1 MNMKKKSIVMIII
14 VLLIIIAIAGYFI
27 YRQIEKNG
35 REYEIEKIDL
45 QDYAYFILRE
55 EGKYGV
61 INTNGDIIIH
71 PEYTNVIIPN
81 PKKGVFICYDEDNN
95 TKILNQNNEQIFSEY
110 AQIQPIRLKN
120 IASNLMY
127 EKNLLTYVQDEKIG
141 LINLEG
147 EVIAEPIYESI
158 EGLPYKEGELLVQ
171 LEGKYGIINNKGN
184 DLVEPQYDQITV
196 DNYTT
201 EEDGYKRAGYIV
213 SNTTED
219 GYRYGYV
226 DIDGNVLLEPQ
237 YTEVSRITNMKDN
250 ENIYLIVAQNGQ
262 YGMVKN
268 QDQIIENEYQSISYN
283 SANNTLT
290 LEKTKKYGVATLE
303 GKIIIP
309 VEFAQIDSTG
319 KYIYAT
325 DVDGNMDV
333 YQEDGNPA
341 EIDSNVYILETEN
354 ENYQIKIDNSQ
365 GSVYSILNKN
375 GEQITTQNYAYINYL
390 YDNYFIVS
398 VTGGKVGV
406 INDKEEPI
414 IEIQYD
420 SIEKVEGTDYI
431 ITRLSENNSTQ
442 LYDKNFKQLCEMTNA
457 IVRAEENYVKVYND
471 TETRYFNL
479 EGNEKQ
485 NTELLANNQIYAKYQ
500 DGKWGFVDKSGDVV
514 VDYIYDKATDLN
526 SYGYAGIKLDGKWG
540 VVNSNGEVIVEPTY
554 TSNGQAE
561 PEFIKDYY
569 KVQYG
574 YGEFYYTK

>member
-1 MNMKKKSIVMIII
+1 MKKKYIVMTVV

-27 YRQIEKNG
+27 YRQIEKSG
-35 REYEIEKIDL
+35 REYEIEKVAV
-45 QDYAYFILRE
+45 QNYEYFILRQD
-55 EGKYGV
+55 GKYGV
-61 INTNGDIIIH
+61 INKKGDIVIH

-81 PKKGVFICYDEDNN
+81 PQKAVFVCYDENNN
-95 TKILNQNNEQIFSEY
+95 TKVLNQNNEQIFSEY
-110 AQIQPIRLKN
+110 TQLEPIKLKN
-120 IASNLMY
+120 IASDLMY
-127 EKNLLTYVQDEKIG
+127 EKNLLTYEQDEKQG

-147 EVIAEPIYESI
+147 KVVAKPIYESI
-158 EGLPYKEGELLVQ
+158 EGLPYKEGELLVKI
-171 LEGKYGIINNKGN
+171 EGKYGVVNNKGN
-184 DLVEPQYDQITV
+184 YLVNPDYDQIAV

-201 EEDGYKRAGYIV
+201 EEEGYKHAGYIV
-213 SNTTED
+213 SNTTEN

-226 DIDGNVLLEPQ
+226 DVDGNVLLEPE
-237 YTEVSRITNMKDN
+237 YTEVSRIINVKDDD
-250 ENIYLIVAQNGQ
+250 NIYLVVAQNGQ
-262 YGMVKN
+262 YGMIKN
-268 QDQIIENEYQSISYN
+268 QEQIIENEYQSISYN
-283 SANNTLT
+283 SESNTLT
-290 LEKTKKYGVATLE
+290 LEKTKRYGVATLD
-303 GKIIIP
+303 GKIVIP

-319 KYIYAT
+319 KNIYAT
-325 DVDGNMDV
+325 DVDGNVKV

-341 EIDSNVYILETEN
+341 EIESNVYILETGN
-354 ENYQIKIDNSQ
+354 ENYQIKIDNTQ
-365 GSVYSILNKN
+365 GSVYSILNKD
-375 GEQITTQNYAYINYL
+375 GEQITTQNYSYINYL

-431 ITRLSENNSTQ
+431 ITRLSENSSTQ

-457 IVRAEENYVKVYND
+457 IVQTEENYVKVYND
-471 TETRYFNL
+471 TETKYFDL

-485 NTELLANNQIYAKYQ
+485 NTEILSNNQIHAKSQ
-500 DGKWGFVDKSGDVV
+500 DGKWGFVDKSGNIV

-554 TSNGQAE
+554 TLNVQTE
-561 PEFIKDYY
+561 PEFIKEYY
-569 KVQYG
+569 KVEYG

>member
-127 EKNLLTYVQDEKIG
+127 EKNLLIYVQDEKIG

-325 DVDGNMDV
+325 DVDGNVDV

-457 IVRAEENYVKVYND
+457 IVRAEKNYVKVYND
-471 TETRYFNL
+471 TETRYFDL

-554 TSNGQAE
+554 TLNTQTE

>member
-1 MNMKKKSIVMIII
+1 MKKKSIVMIII

-27 YRQIEKNG
+27 YRHIEKSG

-45 QDYAYFILRE
+45 QDYVYFILRE
-55 EGKYGV
+55 DGKYGV

-81 PKKGVFICYDEDNN
+81 PKKAVFICYDENN
-95 TKILNQNNEQIFSEY
+95 KTKVLNQNNEQIFSEY
-110 AQIQPIRLKN
+110 EQIQPIRLKN

-127 EKNLLTYVQDEKIG
+127 EKNLLTYVQYEKIG
-141 LINLEG
+141 LINLDG
-147 EVIAEPIYESI
+147 EEIAEPIYESI

-171 LEGKYGIINNKGN
+171 LEGKYGVINNKGN
-184 DLVEPQYDQITV
+184 NLVDTKYDQIAV

-213 SNTTED
+213 SNTTEN

-226 DIDGNVLLEPQ
+226 DINGNVLLEPE
-237 YTEVSRITNMKDN
+237 YTEVSRIINIKDN
-250 ENIYLIVAQNGQ
+250 DNIYLIVAQNGQ
-262 YGMVKN
+262 YGVVKN
-268 QDQIIENEYQSISYN
+268 QEQIIENEYQSISYN
-283 SANNTLT
+283 SESNTLT
-290 LEKTKKYGVATLE
+290 LEKTKRYGIATLE
-303 GKIIIP
+303 GKVVIP
-309 VEFAQIDSTG
+309 VEFSQIDSTG

-325 DVDGNMDV
+325 DVDGNVEV

-341 EIDSNVYILETEN
+341 DVESNVYILETNN
-354 ENYQIKIDNSQ
+354 ENYQIKIDNAQ
-365 GSVYSILNKN
+365 GTVYSILNKN
-375 GEQITTQNYAYINYL
+375 GEQMTTQNYSYINYL

-406 INDKEEPI
+406 INDKEEEIIPI
-414 IEIQYD
+414 QFD
-420 SIEKVEGTDYI
+420 SIEKIEGTDYI

-457 IVRAEENYVKVYND
+457 VLKKEENYIKLYNE
-471 TETRYFNL
+471 TETKYFDL

-485 NTELLANNQIYAKYQ
+485 NTEVFPNNEIYAKSQ
-500 DGKWGFVDKSGDVV
+500 DGKWGFVDKSGNVV

-526 SYGYAGIKLDGKWG
+526 AYGYAGVQLDGKWG
-540 VVNSNGEVIVEPTY
+540 VVNSNGEIILEPTY
-554 TSNGQAE
+554 TFNVQTE
-561 PEFIKDYY
+561 PEFIKEYY

>member
-1 MNMKKKSIVMIII
+1 MNMKKKYIVMIVI
-14 VLLIIIAIAGYFI
+14 VLLIIIAIAGWFI

-35 REYEIEKIDL
+35 RKYEIEKISVEN
-45 QDYAYFILRE
+45 YEYFILRQD
-55 EGKYGV
+55 GKYGV
-61 INTNGDIIIH
+61 INKNGDIVIN
-71 PEYTNVIIPN
+71 PEYINIIIPN
-81 PKKGVFICYDEDNN
+81 PQKAVFVCYDENN
-95 TKILNQNNEQIFSEY
+95 DTKVLNQNNEQIFSEY
-110 AQIQPIRLKN
+110 AQIEPIRLKN
-120 IASNLMY
+120 IASDLMY
-127 EKNLLTYVQDEKIG
+127 EKNLLTYKRDEKLG

-147 EVIAEPIYESI
+147 EVIAEPIYETI

-171 LEGKYGIINNKGN
+171 LEGKYGVINNKGN
-184 DLVEPQYDQITV
+184 DLVEPKYDQITV

-201 EEDGYKRAGYIV
+201 TEDGYKRAGYIV
-213 SNTTED
+213 SNTTEN

-226 DIDGNVLLEPQ
+226 DVDGNVLLEPE
-237 YTEVSRITNMKDN
+237 YTEVSRIINVEDN
-250 ENIYLIVAQNGQ
+250 DNIYLIVAQNGQ

-268 QDQIIENEYQSISYN
+268 QEQIIGNEYQSISYN
-283 SANNTLT
+283 SESNTLT
-290 LEKTKKYGVATLE
+290 LEKTKRYGVATLD
-303 GKIIIP
+303 GKVVIP
-309 VEFAQIDSTG
+309 VEFSQIDSTG

-325 DVDGNMDV
+325 DVDGNVEV

-341 EIDSNVYILETEN
+341 EVESNIYILETGN
-354 ENYQIKIDNSQ
+354 ENYQIKIDNTQ
-365 GSVYSILNKN
+365 GSAYSILNKD
-375 GEQITTQNYAYINYL
+375 GEQITTQNYSYINYL

-457 IVRAEENYVKVYND
+457 IIRSQENYVKMYND
-471 TETRYFNL
+471 TETRYFDL

-485 NTELLANNQIYAKYQ
+485 NTEILSNNQIYAKSQ
-500 DGKWGFVDKSGDVV
+500 DGKWGFVDKSGNVV
-514 VDYIYDKATDLN
+514 VDYIYDKTTDLN
-526 SYGYAGIKLDGKWG
+526 SYGYAGVKLDGKWG
-540 VVNSNGEVIVEPTY
+540 VVNANGEVIVEPTY
-554 TSNGQAE
+554 TLNTQTE

-569 KVQYG
+569 KVEYG

>member
-1 MNMKKKSIVMIII
+1 MNMKKKNIVMIII
-14 VLLIIIAIAGYFI
+14 VLLIIIALAGWFI
-27 YRQIEKNG
+27 YKQIEKNG
-35 REYEIEKIDL
+35 REYEIEKIAI
-45 QDYAYFILRE
+45 QDYEYFILRQ

-61 INTNGDIIIH
+61 INKNGDIVIN

-81 PKKGVFICYDEDNN
+81 PQKAVFICYDENN
-95 TKILNQNNEQIFSEY
+95 ETKVLNQNKEQIFSEY
-110 AQIQPIRLKN
+110 PRIQPIRLKN
-120 IASNLMY
+120 IASDLMY
-127 EKNLLTYVQDEKIG
+127 EKNSLIYEQDEKLG

-147 EVIAEPIYESI
+147 EVIAKPIYESI

-171 LEGKYGIINNKGN
+171 HEGKYGVINNKGN

-201 EEDGYKRAGYIV
+201 EEDGYKHAGYIV
-213 SNTTED
+213 SNTTEN

-226 DIDGNVLLEPQ
+226 NTDGTVLLEPE
-237 YTEVSRITNMKDN
+237 YTEVSRIINIKNND
-250 ENIYLIVAQNGQ
+250 NIYLIVAQNGQ

-268 QDQIIENEYQSISYN
+268 QEQIIGNEYQSISYN
-283 SANNTLT
+283 SESNTLT
-290 LEKTKKYGVATLE
+290 LEKTKRYGISTLE
-303 GKIIIP
+303 GEVVIP
-309 VEFAQIDSTG
+309 VQFSQIDSTG

-325 DVDGNMDV
+325 DVDGNVEV
-333 YQEDGNPA
+333 YQDDGNPA
-341 EIDSNVYILETEN
+341 DVENNVYILETNN
-354 ENYQIKIDNSQ
+354 EIYQIKIDNAQ
-365 GSVYSILNKN
+365 GTVYSILNKN
-375 GEQITTQNYAYINYL
+375 GEQITTQNYSYINYL

-414 IEIQYD
+414 IPIQFD
-420 SIEKVEGTDYI
+420 SIEKIEGTDYI

-457 IVRAEENYVKVYND
+457 ILKKDENYIKLYND
-471 TETRYFNL
+471 TETKYFDL
-479 EGNEKQ
+479 EGNEKE
-485 NTELLANNQIYAKYQ
+485 NTEILSDNQMYAKSQ
-500 DGKWGFVDKSGDVV
+500 DGKWGFVDKSGNVV

-526 SYGYAGIKLDGKWG
+526 SYGYAGVQLDGKWG

-554 TSNGQAE
+554 TFNVQTE
-561 PEFIKDYY
+561 PEFIKEYY

>member
-27 YRQIEKNG
+27 YRHIEKSG

-45 QDYAYFILRE
+45 QDYVYFILRE
-55 EGKYGV
+55 DGKYGV

-81 PKKGVFICYDEDNN
+81 PKKAVFICYDENN
-95 TKILNQNNEQIFSEY
+95 QTKVLNQNNEQIFSEY
-110 AQIQPIRLKN
+110 EQIQPIRLKN

-141 LINLEG
+141 LINLDG
-147 EVIAEPIYESI
+147 EEIAEPIYESI

-171 LEGKYGIINNKGN
+171 LEGKYGVINNKGN
-184 DLVEPQYDQITV
+184 NLVDTKYDQIAV

-213 SNTTED
+213 SNTTEN

-226 DIDGNVLLEPQ
+226 DINGNVLLEPE
-237 YTEVSRITNMKDN
+237 YTEVSRIINIKDN
-250 ENIYLIVAQNGQ
+250 DNIYLIVAQNGQ
-262 YGMVKN
+262 YGVVKN
-268 QDQIIENEYQSISYN
+268 QEQIIENEYQSISYN
-283 SANNTLT
+283 SESNTLT
-290 LEKTKKYGVATLE
+290 LEKTKRYGIATLE
-303 GKIIIP
+303 GKVVIP
-309 VEFAQIDSTG
+309 VEFSQIDSTG

-325 DVDGNMDV
+325 DVDGNVEV

-341 EIDSNVYILETEN
+341 DVESNVYILETNN
-354 ENYQIKIDNSQ
+354 ENYQIKIDNAQ
-365 GSVYSILNKN
+365 GTVYSILNKN
-375 GEQITTQNYAYINYL
+375 GEQMTTQNYSYINYL

-406 INDKEEPI
+406 INDKEEEIIPI
-414 IEIQYD
+414 QFD
-420 SIEKVEGTDYI
+420 SIEKIEGTDYI

-457 IVRAEENYVKVYND
+457 VLKKEENYIKLYNE
-471 TETRYFNL
+471 TETKYFDL

-485 NTELLANNQIYAKYQ
+485 NTEVFPNNEIYAKSQ
-500 DGKWGFVDKSGDVV
+500 DGKWGFVDKSGNVV

-526 SYGYAGIKLDGKWG
+526 SYGYEGIKLNGKWG
-540 VVNSNGEVIVEPTY
+540 VVDANGKVIVDQTY
-554 TSNGQAE
+554 TLNVQTE
-561 PEFIKDYY
+561 PEFIKEYY

>member
-27 YRQIEKNG
+27 YRHIEKSG

-45 QDYAYFILRE
+45 QDYVYFILRE
-55 EGKYGV
+55 DGKYGV

-81 PKKGVFICYDEDNN
+81 PKKAVFICYDENN
-95 TKILNQNNEQIFSEY
+95 QTKVLNQNNEQIFSEY
-110 AQIQPIRLKN
+110 EQIQPIRLKN

-141 LINLEG
+141 LINLDG
-147 EVIAEPIYESI
+147 EEIAEPIYESI

-171 LEGKYGIINNKGN
+171 LEGKYGVINNKGN
-184 DLVEPQYDQITV
+184 NLVDTKYDQIAV

-213 SNTTED
+213 SNTTEN

-226 DIDGNVLLEPQ
+226 DINGNVLLEPE
-237 YTEVSRITNMKDN
+237 YTEVSRIINIKDN
-250 ENIYLIVAQNGQ
+250 DNIYLIVAQNGQ
-262 YGMVKN
+262 YGVVKN
-268 QDQIIENEYQSISYN
+268 QEQIIENEYQSISYN
-283 SANNTLT
+283 SESNTLT
-290 LEKTKKYGVATLE
+290 LEKTKRYGIATLE
-303 GKIIIP
+303 GKVVIP
-309 VEFAQIDSTG
+309 VEFSQIDSTG

-325 DVDGNMDV
+325 DVDGNVEV

-341 EIDSNVYILETEN
+341 DVESNVYILETNN
-354 ENYQIKIDNSQ
+354 ENYQIKIDNAQ
-365 GSVYSILNKN
+365 GTVYSILNKN
-375 GEQITTQNYAYINYL
+375 GEQMTTQNYSYINYL

-406 INDKEEPI
+406 INDKEEEIIPI
-414 IEIQYD
+414 QFD
-420 SIEKVEGTDYI
+420 SIEKIEGTDYI

-457 IVRAEENYVKVYND
+457 VLKKEENYIKLYNE
-471 TETRYFNL
+471 TETKYFDL

-485 NTELLANNQIYAKYQ
+485 NTEVFPNNEIYAKSQ
-500 DGKWGFVDKSGDVV
+500 DGKWGFVDKSGNVV

-526 SYGYAGIKLDGKWG
+526 AYGYAGVQLDGKWG
-540 VVNSNGEVIVEPTY
+540 VVNSNGEIILEPTY
-554 TSNGQAE
+554 TFNVQTE
-561 PEFIKDYY
+561 PEFIKEYY

>member
-1 MNMKKKSIVMIII
+1 MKKKYIVMTVV

-27 YRQIEKNG
+27 YRQIEKSG
-35 REYEIEKIDL
+35 REYEIEKVAV
-45 QDYAYFILRE
+45 QNYEYFILRQD
-55 EGKYGV
+55 GKYGV
-61 INTNGDIIIH
+61 INKKGDIVIH

-81 PKKGVFICYDEDNN
+81 PQKAVFVCYDENNN
-95 TKILNQNNEQIFSEY
+95 TKVLNQNNEQIFSEY
-110 AQIQPIRLKN
+110 TQLEPIKLKN
-120 IASNLMY
+120 IASDLMY
-127 EKNLLTYVQDEKIG
+127 EKNLLTYEQDEKQG

-147 EVIAEPIYESI
+147 KVVAKPIYESI
-158 EGLPYKEGELLVQ
+158 EGLPYKEGELLVK
-171 LEGKYGIINNKGN
+171 LEGKYGVVNNKGN
-184 DLVEPQYDQITV
+184 YLVDSDYDQIAV

-201 EEDGYKRAGYIV
+201 EEGYKHAGYIV
-213 SNTTED
+213 SNTTEN

-226 DIDGNVLLEPQ
+226 DVDGNVLLEPE
-237 YTEVSRITNMKDN
+237 YTEVSRIINVKDDD
-250 ENIYLIVAQNGQ
+250 NIYLVVAQNGQ
-262 YGMVKN
+262 YGMIKN
-268 QDQIIENEYQSISYN
+268 QEQIIENEYQSISYN
-283 SANNTLT
+283 SESNTLT
-290 LEKTKKYGVATLE
+290 LEKTKRYGVATLD
-303 GKIIIP
+303 GKIVIP

-319 KYIYAT
+319 KNIYAT
-325 DVDGNMDV
+325 DVDGNVKV

-341 EIDSNVYILETEN
+341 EIESNVYILETGN
-354 ENYQIKIDNSQ
+354 ENYQIKIDNTQ
-365 GSVYSILNKN
+365 GSVYSILNKD
-375 GEQITTQNYAYINYL
+375 GEQITTQNYSYINYL

-431 ITRLSENNSTQ
+431 ITRLSENSSTQ

-457 IVRAEENYVKVYND
+457 IVQTEENYVKVYNN
-471 TETRYFNL
+471 TETKYFDL

-485 NTELLANNQIYAKYQ
+485 NTEVLSNNQIYAKSQ
-500 DGKWGFVDKSGDVV
+500 DGKWGFVDKSGNIV
-514 VDYIYDKATDLN
+514 VDYIYDKVTDLN

-554 TSNGQAE
+554 TLNTPTE

-569 KVQYG
+569 KVEYG

>member
-250 ENIYLIVAQNGQ
+250 EKIYLIVAQNGQ

-325 DVDGNMDV
+325 DVDGNVDV

-354 ENYQIKIDNSQ
+354 ENYQIKIDNAQ

-471 TETRYFNL
+471 TETRYFDL
-479 EGNEKQ
+479 EGNERQ
-485 NTELLANNQIYAKYQ
+485 NTEIFSNNQIYAKSQ

-540 VVNSNGEVIVEPTY
+540 VVDANGKVIVEPTY

>member
-325 DVDGNMDV
+325 DVDGNVDV

-354 ENYQIKIDNSQ
+354 ENYQIKIDNAQ

-471 TETRYFNL
+471 TETRYFDL
-479 EGNEKQ
+479 EGNERQ
-485 NTELLANNQIYAKYQ
+485 NTEIFSNNQIYAKSQ

-540 VVNSNGEVIVEPTY
+540 VVDANGKVIVEPTY